1 LAAIE
6 FLLHA
11 WTSSLVE
18 VRG

>member
-6 FLLHA
+6 FLLPA